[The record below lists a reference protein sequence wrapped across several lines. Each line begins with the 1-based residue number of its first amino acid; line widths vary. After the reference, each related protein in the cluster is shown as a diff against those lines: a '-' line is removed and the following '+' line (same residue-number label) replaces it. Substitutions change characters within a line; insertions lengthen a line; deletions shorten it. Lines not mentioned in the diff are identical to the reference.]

1 MTSTDFSNLIRK
13 LSALDNQACQEVAV
27 TAVKQ
32 AGVMVQSQ
40 ARLLISSDTGALA
53 RSVKVKNEV
62 KENKA
67 TATVYTNSAYAPYYE
82 FGTGPNGEA
91 NHQGIFPQVSPK
103 YKQTGWMI
111 PADAMTVDKAEMYGF
126 KVAYKDGEVIGYYT
140 KGQMARPF
148 MYPALHDQEDTI
160 NKNTE
165 KLFKNKIRELCK
177 K

>member
-91 NHQGIFPQVSPK
+91 NHQGISPQVSPK
-103 YKQTGWMI
+103 YKHLMPLAFALPSVVLSIGGAPISSIGI
-111 PADAMTVDKAEMYGF
+111 PSSVE
-126 KVAYKDGEVIGYYT
+126 I
-140 KGQMARPF
+140 
-148 MYPALHDQEDTI
+148 LH
-160 NKNTE
+160 
-165 KLFKNKIRELCK
+165 L
-177 K
+177 

>member
-91 NHQGIFPQVSPK
+91 NHQ
-103 YKQTGWMI
+103 TGWMI

>member
-32 AGVMVQSQ
+32 AGVMVQ
-40 ARLLISSDTGALA
+40 SSDTGALA

-91 NHQGIFPQVSPK
+91 NHQGISPQVSPK

>member
-91 NHQGIFPQVSPK
+91 NHQGISPQVSPK

-111 PADAMTVDKAEMYGF
+111 PADAMTVDKAERLLIKMVKSLVITL
-126 KVAYKDGEVIGYYT
+126 KVKWQGLLCIL
-140 KGQMARPF
+140 RF
-148 MYPALHDQEDTI
+148 MI
-160 NKNTE
+160 R
-165 KLFKNKIRELCK
+165 KIPLIK
-177 K
+177 ILKSYLKIK

>member
-91 NHQGIFPQVSPK
+91 NHQGISPQVSPK

-111 PADAMTVDKAEMYGF
+111 PADAMTVDKAEMLLIKMVKSLATIP
-126 KVAYKDGEVIGYYT
+126 KVKWQGLLCI
-140 KGQMARPF
+140 QRCMIR
-148 MYPALHDQEDTI
+148 
-160 NKNTE
+160 
-165 KLFKNKIRELCK
+165 KIPLIK
-177 K
+177 ILKSYLKIK

>member
-1 MTSTDFSNLIRK
+1 MTNTDFSNLIRK
-13 LSALDNQACQEVAV
+13 LSALDSQTYQEVAV

-40 ARLLISSDTGALA
+40 ARLLISSDTEALA
-53 RSVKVKNEV
+53 RSVRVKNEV
-62 KENKA
+62 KEGIVSS
-67 TATVYTNSAYAPYYE
+67 TVYTNSKYAPYYE

-91 NHQGIFPQVSPK
+91 NHQGISPKVSPR

-111 PADAMTVDKAEMYGF
+111 PADAMPVDKAEGYGF
-126 KVAYKDGEVIGYYT
+126 KIIYKNGDVIGYGT
-140 KGQMARPF
+140 RGQMARPF

>member
-27 TAVKQ
+27 TAIKQ

-91 NHQGIFPQVSPK
+91 NHQGISPQVSPK

-111 PADAMTVDKAEMYGF
+111 PADAMPIDKAEGYGF
-126 KVAYKDGEVIGYYT
+126 KIIYKNGDVIGYGT
-140 KGQMARPF
+140 RGQMARPF
-148 MYPALHDQEDTI
+148 MYPALHDQEQAI
-160 NKNTE
+160 AKNTE
-165 KLFKNKIRELCK
+165 RLFRKKLKEICNK
-177 K
+177 

>member
-1 MTSTDFSNLIRK
+1 MW
-13 LSALDNQACQEVAV
+13 
-27 TAVKQ
+27 
-32 AGVMVQSQ
+32 VQSQ

-91 NHQGIFPQVSPK
+91 NHQGISPQVHPNIN
-103 YKQTGWMI
+103 KQVDDTCR
-111 PADAMTVDKAEMYGF
+111 AMTVDKAEMYGF

-148 MYPALHDQEDTI
+148 MYPALQ
-160 NKNTE
+160 
-165 KLFKNKIRELCK
+165 
-177 K
+177 

>member
-13 LSALDNQACQEVAV
+13 LSALDSQACQEAAV

-67 TATVYTNSAYAPYYE
+67 TATVYTNSAYAPTMNLE
-82 FGTGPNGEA
+82 LALMEKPIIRVFLLKF
-91 NHQGIFPQVSPK
+91 HQNIK
-103 YKQTGWMI
+103 
-111 PADAMTVDKAEMYGF
+111 
-126 KVAYKDGEVIGYYT
+126 
-140 KGQMARPF
+140 
-148 MYPALHDQEDTI
+148 
-160 NKNTE
+160 
-165 KLFKNKIRELCK
+165 KLVG
-177 K
+177 